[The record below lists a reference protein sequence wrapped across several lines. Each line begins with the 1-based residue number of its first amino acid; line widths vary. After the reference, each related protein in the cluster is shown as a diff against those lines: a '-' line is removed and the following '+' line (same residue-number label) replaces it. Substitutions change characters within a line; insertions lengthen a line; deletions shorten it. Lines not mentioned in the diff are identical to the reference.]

1 MIGISYFVMTQLEA
15 AVERR
20 SRRSSRC
27 GDRDLSTAPTTM
39 ACWVRRSSRL
49 LGLTSKRSDKLWRS
63 RPVRLAR
70 RVLTTPRLQTRFQ
83 TGNEEAAAT
92 MLRQLIRL
100 PHNLHPWGESWQEAV
115 SATRIP
121 LHLPSRP
128 APT

>member
-1 MIGISYFVMTQLEA
+1 MATA
-15 AVERR
+15 
-20 SRRSSRC
+20 
-27 GDRDLSTAPTTM
+27 DLSTAPTTM

-83 TGNEEAAAT
+83 TANEEAAAT

-121 LHLPSRP
+121 LHLPVDQLRP
-128 APT
+128 DMFNKSLCSIKLNVRIY

>member
-1 MIGISYFVMTQLEA
+1 MATA
-15 AVERR
+15 
-20 SRRSSRC
+20 
-27 GDRDLSTAPTTM
+27 DLSTAPTTM

-83 TGNEEAAAT
+83 TANEEAAVT
-92 MLRQLIRL
+92 MMRQLIRL

-115 SATRIP
+115 SATWIP
-121 LHLPSRP
+121 LHLPIDQLRP
-128 APT
+128 DVFNKSLCSIKLNVRIY

>member
-1 MIGISYFVMTQLEA
+1 MATA
-15 AVERR
+15 
-20 SRRSSRC
+20 
-27 GDRDLSTAPTTM
+27 DLSTAPTTM

-83 TGNEEAAAT
+83 TANEEAAAT

-128 APT
+128 APN

>member
-27 GDRDLSTAPTTM
+27 GDRRPLDGATTM